1 MKPFSLTALALAL
14 AIAFPAAAQDNA
26 QVLQEL
32 RALKSRI
39 AELEGQLKAQEAQK
53 PQWGMTPDQAREL
66 NRVTVKTESLEDSFT
81 DQGYKGLTI
90 KGMIDPAFIWTRSA
104 GGSFAFLNEF
114 GGNGGDLSY
123 PNDGFGY
130 DNSYFGQAMLD
141 LQKETEDGTL
151 WRLTL
156 APQKNAS
163 SGYNVRSIVHEA
175 SVSLPLTDN
184 QTRLWVGQIPDW
196 GGYEYWWSHE
206 QPLVT
211 HNLLFDFTAPT
222 FYTGAALDL
231 TRGDWWTRVLVG
243 NMNASRYDRDNRAPV
258 LAYRVDYSRSEF
270 DGWGFAGV
278 EGKSFNQRIRT
289 FEIDGYYMRGDW
301 TLQGQAAIG
310 QWAGNAADGSLS
322 KWKGMSALV
331 GYAFTPRLQGTVR
344 ADVIDNAKGGG
355 GIFGS
360 APNFDCDLP
369 ERDAAGALTG
379 NRAVGVC
386 PDGRNGFGPKMNFVA
401 DSAEWEPD
409 GSGRGA
415 NRYALSLGLR
425 YLYGL
430 NTTWKI
436 EYRLDAANGNVFLYP
451 DGSYRKRNEL
461 VGTSVTVAF

>member
-1 MKPFSLTALALAL
+1 MKPFSITALALAL
-14 AIAFPAAAQDNA
+14 AAAFPAAAQDNA

-39 AELEGQLKAQEAQK
+39 AELESQLKAQEERK

-90 KGMIDPAFIWTRSA
+90 KGMVDPAFIWTRSR

-114 GGNGGDLSY
+114 AGNGGDLSD

-130 DNSYFGQAMLD
+130 DNSFFGQAMLD

-163 SGYNVRSIVHEA
+163 SGYNVRSVVHEA
-175 SVSLPLTDN
+175 SVSLPLADN

-196 GGYEYWWSHE
+196 SGYEYLWSHE
-206 QPLVT
+206 QPLIT
-211 HNLLFDFTAPT
+211 HNLLFDFTLPS
-222 FYTGAALDL
+222 FYTGAALDM

-270 DGWGFAGV
+270 DGWGVAGV

-289 FEIDGYYMRGDW
+289 
-301 TLQGQAAIG
+301 
-310 QWAGNAADGSLS
+310 
-322 KWKGMSALV
+322 
-331 GYAFTPRLQGTVR
+331 
-344 ADVIDNAKGGG
+344 
-355 GIFGS
+355 
-360 APNFDCDLP
+360 
-369 ERDAAGALTG
+369 
-379 NRAVGVC
+379 
-386 PDGRNGFGPKMNFVA
+386 
-401 DSAEWEPD
+401 
-409 GSGRGA
+409 
-415 NRYALSLGLR
+415 
-425 YLYGL
+425 
-430 NTTWKI
+430 
-436 EYRLDAANGNVFLYP
+436 
-451 DGSYRKRNEL
+451 
-461 VGTSVTVAF
+461 